1 MTTPC
6 SAENG
11 DDVVGYSGDDVLV
24 GGQGGPS
31 TTGHDMLF
39 GHSGDDILR
48 MASTD
53 GDGMANGG
61 VGNDEYDLTAMSGL
75 GQYHT
80 FEVSGSDTFNLK
92 FSGITDFS
100 HGHHIRGDKN
110 GETSADIY
118 DFQDINQVSDIVVG
132 RLEDFDPSRDKLAIE
147 GNKLDL
153 ANLPDGVR
161 IVDFDVDPTDTAVGT
176 QKWLL
181 IETEAQGHIFYAL
194 EGARVAIE
202 GDGAANGGQ
211 HESHFLL
218 EENLPAFDQLND
230 VPYVDPKNFVPE
242 GYAISGVVTNDVDE
256 TAEDI
261 LAPISVE
268 NGDATERA
276 DLIAGGINSDRIYA
290 GGGDDR
296 IWGGSGGD
304 TIFGGDG
311 RDTIFGGDGD
321 DFLNPGAG
329 LGSDI
334 GAADSLHGGDGS
346 DTFFIDAVD
355 RDVNAIVFDSG
366 DTGQDGLEIEG
377 IDLNELSIDLVDIEE
392 EQALQLAWEDG
403 QVLLAETGSVV
414 ESIKVGGDVFEGDVL
429 VGGDQEP
436 LVGNR
441 DANILVGDGETST
454 LKAGNGDDLIA
465 STAPSSN
472 ISGGGGADTVLAGHG
487 DDAIWTH
494 GGDDVVVL
502 QGGENTVYAGAGDD
516 TVFLEGGRS
525 VVSGDSGSDVFVI
538 RNTQGAS
545 DKIHGFEAGSDVVD
559 LTNYTGLEYQDL
571 VLNQKDDS
579 GNLIIAVGNDPDSY
593 ILEIDFAGEQPD
605 EATMEE
611 MLIFSDEEAPQ
622 DQNESDIEMT
632 SPGSLAPEETGIEME
647 PRVLFA
653 EAGLVA
659 ESIINDEDVF
669 GGDIL
674 VGGDQ
679 EPLSGDRDENI
690 LIGNGESS
698 TLKAANGD
706 DLIVSAGDSSNISGG
721 GGADTVLAG
730 HGDDAIWTHGGDDV
744 VVLQGGGKHCLC
756 RRRRRY
762 RFPRRRVLD
771 RFRRFRLGC
780 VRCSKCPRRKRQ
792 NPWVRDRV

>member
-1 MTTPC
+1 MDTAGTA
-6 SAENG
+6 SDDTIFGTEDDDRLKGKEG
-11 DDVVGYSGDDVLV
+11 DDIIYGQGGDDWINGNRDDDTLFGGDGDDTLVGYSGDDVLV

-31 TTGHDMLF
+31 TTGHDMLL

-61 VGNDEYDLTAMSGL
+61 VGNDEYHLTAMAGL

-80 FEVSGSDTFNLK
+80 FEVGGNDTFYLK
-92 FSGITDFS
+92 FGDITDFS

-118 DFQDINQVSDIVVG
+118 DFQDINQVSDVVVG

-147 GNKLDL
+147 GNTLDL

-161 IVDFDVDPTDTAVGT
+161 IVDFDVDSTDTAVGT

-181 IETEAQGHIFYAL
+181 IETEAEGHIFYAL

-218 EENLPAFDQLND
+218 EENLPDFDQLND

-242 GYAISGVVTNDVDE
+242 GYAVSGVVTNDVDE

-261 LAPISVE
+261 RVPINVE
-268 NGDATERA
+268 NGDATETA
-276 DLIAGGINSDRIYA
+276 DLIAGGINGDIINA
-290 GGGDDR
+290 AGGDDR
-296 IWGGSGGD
+296 IWGGSEAD

-334 GAADSLHGGDGS
+334 GAADSLHGGEGS
-346 DTFFIDAVD
+346 DTFFIDAAD
-355 RDVNAIVFDSG
+355 SNVNAIVFDSG
-366 DTGQDGLEIEG
+366 DIGQDRLEIEG
-377 IDLNELSIDLVDIEE
+377 IDIDELSIDLIDIEE

-414 ESIKVGGDVFEGDVL
+414 ESIKVADDCLDGGVL

-436 LVGNR
+436 LIGNR

-472 ISGGGGADTVLAGHG
+472 ISGGGGADTVLAGYG

-516 TVFLEGGRS
+516 TVFLHGGRS
-525 VVSGDSGSDVFVI
+525 VVSGDSGSDVFVV
-538 RNTQGAS
+538 RNAQGAS
-545 DKIHGFEAGSDVVD
+545 DKIHGFETGSDAVD
-559 LTNYTGLEYQDL
+559 LTNYAGLEYQDL
-571 VLNQKDDS
+571 VLNQEDS
-579 GNLIIAVGNDPDSY
+579 GHLTIALGNDPESY
-593 ILEIDFAGEQPD
+593 ILEIDFAGEQTD
-605 EATMEE
+605 EASIEE
-611 MLIFSDEEAPQ
+611 MFIFSDEEARQ
-622 DQNESDIEMT
+622 GLAEWDIST
-632 SPGSLAPEETGIEME
+632 ILKGSSAP
-647 PRVLFA
+647 A
-653 EAGLVA
+653 EAGL
-659 ESIINDEDVF
+659 EMET
-669 GGDIL
+669 
-674 VGGDQ
+674 Q
-679 EPLSGDRDENI
+679 DENDI
-690 LIGNGESS
+690 
-698 TLKAANGD
+698 
-706 DLIVSAGDSSNISGG
+706 DLLDS
-721 GGADTVLAG
+721 LA
-730 HGDDAIWTHGGDDV
+730 
-744 VVLQGGGKHCLC
+744 
-756 RRRRRY
+756 
-762 RFPRRRVLD
+762 
-771 RFRRFRLGC
+771 
-780 VRCSKCPRRKRQ
+780 
-792 NPWVRDRV
+792 